1 MVQILLFNY
10 ILYRYV
16 GNLPPGI
23 TVPQLAEFLNS
34 AMKQLGLAKD
44 LSSVITAWVSP
55 DGHYAFVELRSVEEA
70 TAALTYLNGVQV
82 GVYSLKIGRPKG
94 YNGGSSS
101 ILVPMQASAT
111 APTTGPLGLAG
122 LANGISTN
130 PLLSTTS
137 LSSFNNS
144 MSSEPLS
151 NVIMVSNLPALI
163 SEDQIK
169 ELFTPFGE
177 VSFALLIFSNNPP
190 FNS

>member
-1 MVQILLFNY
+1 MIFSTC
-10 ILYRYV
+10 RYV

-44 LSSVITAWVSP
+44 LSSVVTAWVSP

-70 TAALTYLNGVQV
+70 TAALNYLNGVQV

-101 ILVPMQASAT
+101 VLVPMQASVT
-111 APTTGPLGLAG
+111 TPTTGPLGLTG
-122 LANGISTN
+122 LANGITSN
-130 PLLSTTS
+130 PLLSTSS
-137 LSSFNNS
+137 LAFNSSI
-144 MSSEPLS
+144 SSEPLS

-163 SEDQIK
+163 SEEQIR

-177 VSFALLIFSNNPP
+177 VIFACYI
-190 FNS
+190 